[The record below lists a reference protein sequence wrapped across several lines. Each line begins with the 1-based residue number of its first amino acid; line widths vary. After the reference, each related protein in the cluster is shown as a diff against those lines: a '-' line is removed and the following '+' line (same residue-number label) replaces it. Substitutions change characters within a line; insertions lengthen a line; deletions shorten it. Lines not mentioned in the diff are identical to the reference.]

1 MAITPITKKRVI
13 YSDFGKDLTLN
24 PVSNDVSRKLNEE
37 AVKESIRNLVLTNR
51 GERPF
56 QPEIGCDINRYLFE
70 NITPDIVDAISEA
83 ITTTIEDYE
92 PRCRLIG
99 VDVTGESDSN
109 QLNVAI
115 TFLLINSEEPTRLDI
130 VLNRIR

>member
-56 QPEIGCDINRYLFE
+56 QPDIGCDINRYLFE
-70 NITPDIVDAISEA
+70 NITPDITDAIADA

-92 PRCRLIG
+92 PRCRLVG
-99 VDVTGESDSN
+99 VDVTGNSDSN
-109 QLNVAI
+109 TLNVAI

>member
-1 MAITPITKKRVI
+1 MAITPITKKRVL

-37 AVKESIRNLVLTNR
+37 AVKESIRNLILTNK

-56 QPEIGCDINRYLFE
+56 QPELGCDITAYLFE
-70 NITPDIVDAISEA
+70 NFTPDVIDSISSS
-83 ITTTIEDYE
+83 IRDTIENYE

-99 VDVTGESDSN
+99 VDVTGQQDGHT
-109 QLNVAI
+109 LNVSI